1 MVITG
6 IKLASVTLR
15 NARKGVEVIREGFG
29 DTLWIVDTHLG
40 AVA

>member
-6 IKLASVTLR
+6 IKFASATLR
-15 NARKGVEVIREGFG
+15 NTLKGVEVIREGFG